1 MKPLVIAIN
10 HPGDCGLRPCELRAL
25 VKEHGLK
32 ITRGAH
38 GRELVSYAAV
48 EAVLAGRPVVE
59 PATVDS
65 IMDKHFARRAG

>member
-10 HPGDCGLRPCELRAL
+10 HPGDCGLRPSELRAL

-32 ITRGAH
+32 ITRGAY

-48 EAVLAGRPVVE
+48 EAVLAGRAVVE
-59 PATVDS
+59 PATVDE
-65 IMDKHFARRAG
+65 IVTEHFERRTG